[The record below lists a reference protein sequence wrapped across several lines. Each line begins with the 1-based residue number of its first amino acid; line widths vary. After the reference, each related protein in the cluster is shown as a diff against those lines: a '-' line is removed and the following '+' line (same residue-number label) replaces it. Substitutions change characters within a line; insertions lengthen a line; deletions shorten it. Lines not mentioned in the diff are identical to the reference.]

1 MKVKTD
7 IKTEESVLY
16 QNGMILYPCATYTVC
31 ILMYVLIKE
40 MSPLIVMSFRVEA
53 GLFFY
58 WKIPLRAVD
67 IDDKLV

>member
-1 MKVKTD
+1 
-7 IKTEESVLY
+7 
-16 QNGMILYPCATYTVC
+16 
-31 ILMYVLIKE
+31 MYVLIKE